1 MKVFTWILTNFNYWY
16 YWYGCILLIIG
27 FILIGSQIKL
37 ISYAGVLVIG
47 GGIFSF
53 IKKLNMDKS
62 SQAKFDLKYW
72 IVINVILIITFIMVI
87 VAHPIPIYEII
98 IFPDL
103 MFINFL
109 FFVMTIKVEGD

>member
-1 MKVFTWILTNFNYWY
+1 MKIYTASTWILKKFN